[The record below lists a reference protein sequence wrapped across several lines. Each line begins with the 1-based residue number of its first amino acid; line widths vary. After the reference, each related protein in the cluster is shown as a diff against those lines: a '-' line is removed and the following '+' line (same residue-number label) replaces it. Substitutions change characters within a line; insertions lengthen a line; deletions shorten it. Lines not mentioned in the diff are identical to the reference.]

1 MSEDF
6 TIDEY
11 GKILRVAK
19 TKFRFASFED
29 RHGADPTAL
38 WRHDVDFSPQRA
50 LALAKIEADIGVI
63 ATYFFQLSSRFY
75 NVFEPEISSI
85 IRQIGLLGH
94 AIGLHF
100 EAGAAGLSGDID
112 LESRLVFEAGVLER
126 LVDMKVSSFSLHN
139 PTTMSG
145 FSMDKSEYYGLLNA
159 SHSGLREEFA
169 YCSDSNGVW
178 RFRSLDA
185 MVRDEQIVKLYAL
198 THPEWWQVMPMTP
211 RDRIQRCIDGR
222 ALFGANYYDALLSVN
237 DRPNIGSKK

>member
-1 MSEDF
+1 
-6 TIDEY
+6 
-11 GKILRVAK
+11 
-19 TKFRFASFED
+19 
-29 RHGADPTAL
+29 
-38 WRHDVDFSPQRA
+38 
-50 LALAKIEADIGVI
+50 
-63 ATYFFQLSSRFY
+63 
-75 NVFEPEISSI
+75 VFEPEISAI
-85 IRQIGLLGH
+85 VREIGLLGH

-100 EAGAAGLSGDID
+100 EAETASLSEVVD
-112 LESRLVFEAGVLER
+112 LESRLVFEASVLEH
-126 LVDMKVSSFSLHN
+126 LVNMKVSSFSLHN

-145 FSMDKSEYYGLLNA
+145 FSMDKSEYCGLFNA

-198 THPEWWQVMPMTP
+198 THPEWWQVMPMAP

-222 ALFGANYYDALLSVN
+222 ALYGAHYYDVLLSVN

>member
-6 TIDEY
+6 TVDRY
-11 GKILRVAK
+11 ANILKVAK
-19 TKFRFASFED
+19 TKYRFATFED
-29 RHGADPTAL
+29 CHGEGPTAL

-50 LALAKIEADIGVI
+50 LALAKIEADAGVV

-85 IRQIGLLGH
+85 VRQIGLLGH

-100 EAGAAGLSGDID
+100 ETETAGHSVVKD
-112 LESRLVFEAGVLER
+112 LEKRLVFESNVLEH
-126 LVDMKVSSFSLHN
+126 LANTKVSSFSLHN

-145 FSMDKSEYYGLLNA
+145 FSMDKFEYCGLFNA
-159 SHSGLREEFA
+159 SHPGLREEFT

-178 RFRSLDA
+178 RFRPLYD
-185 MVRDEQIVKLYAL
+185 MIKDEQIVKLYAL
-198 THPEWWQVMPMTP
+198 THPEWWQVMPMAP

-222 ALFGANYYDALLSVN
+222 ALYAAHYYDVLLSAN
-237 DRPNIGSKK
+237 DRPNIGGKK